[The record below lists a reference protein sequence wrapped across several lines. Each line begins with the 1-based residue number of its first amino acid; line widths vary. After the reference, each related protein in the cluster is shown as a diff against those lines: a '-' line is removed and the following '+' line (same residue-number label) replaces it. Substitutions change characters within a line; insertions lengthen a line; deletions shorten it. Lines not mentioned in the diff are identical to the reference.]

1 MEDKLYWYWLCGKV
15 RLPIKKQKELMDIF
29 IHPKELYKINPA
41 ILKEHMT
48 QLEYDR
54 FVHSRD
60 ETAIQKG
67 YEALHRE
74 NIRFIIQKE
83 ATYPNRLR
91 KIYDA
96 PYGIFQKGQ
105 PYEEKELSIAIV
117 GSRYPTTYGFEIS
130 KKFAKELAQQGVQI
144 VSGLARGVDG
154 TVHREIIDK
163 KGQAV
168 GVLGCGIDLIYPK
181 ENFQLFYDMY
191 ANQTVISE
199 YPPGSEPLKWHF
211 PERNRII
218 SGLSDGIL
226 VTEARARS
234 GSLITADF
242 ALEQGRDVFAVPG
255 PIDALT
261 SAGCNRLIRDG
272 AGLVSDAWDI
282 LREYQDR
289 FPDKHQP
296 EGARREPETLGY
308 RARQSREA
316 KPVLPSLSL
325 KEEKLELTDDQI
337 ALLRVLPEE
346 EPMLVDDLIEQT
358 GIPARRVLSALT
370 VLELEQL
377 IEQHSGK
384 RYTRK
389 VNLFE

>member
-60 ETAIQKG
+60 ETAIKKG

-83 ATYPNRLR
+83 VAYPNRLR

-144 VSGLARGVDG
+144 VSGLARGIDG

-242 ALEQGRDVFAVPG
+242 ALEQGKEVFALPG
-255 PIDALT
+255 RANDPL
-261 SAGCNRLIRDG
+261 SGGCNRLIQGGASLLLSPSDVLEFLGMKYERKLTIHKFSQNRLAKNENLVYASVDSRPRHLEEVAALSG
-272 AGLVSDAWDI
+272 LSVTECMEALLKLELAGLV
-282 LREYQDR
+282 
-289 FPDKHQP
+289 F
-296 EGARREPETLGY
+296 G
-308 RARQSREA
+308 
-316 KPVLPSLSL
+316 
-325 KEEKLELTDDQI
+325 
-337 ALLRVLPEE
+337 
-346 EPMLVDDLIEQT
+346 T
-358 GIPARRVLSALT
+358 GNQYYKA
-370 VLELEQL
+370 E
-377 IEQHSGK
+377 
-384 RYTRK
+384 
-389 VNLFE
+389 

>member
-41 ILKEHMT
+41 ILKQHMT

-60 ETAIQKG
+60 ETAIKKG
-67 YEALHRE
+67 YEALYRE

-83 ATYPNRLR
+83 AAYPNRLR

-234 GSLITADF
+234 GSLITADCG
-242 ALEQGRDVFAVPG
+242 LDQNKEVFAVPG
-255 PIDALT
+255 MIT
-261 SAGCNRLIRDG
+261 
-272 AGLVSDAWDI
+272 
-282 LREYQDR
+282 
-289 FPDKHQP
+289 DKHCQGCHGLIKQ
-296 EGARREPETLGY
+296 GA
-308 RARQSREA
+308 
-316 KPVLPSLSL
+316 
-325 KEEKLELTDDQI
+325 KLVEN
-337 ALLRVLPEE
+337 
-346 EPMLVDDLIEQT
+346 VDDIET
-358 GIPARRVLSALT
+358 EI
-370 VLELEQL
+370 
-377 IEQHSGK
+377 
-384 RYTRK
+384 Y
-389 VNLFE
+389 